1 MIGRA
6 RTDLLEAKRSKLVAL
21 IAIVFFLAGCGSQ
34 AEEAP
39 SDHSG
44 AQQRTATNEELSIS
58 KPPQSTLSFGGRTV
72 IGEIGSYCWSSP
84 GSPATCAD
92 AAGIPVAREQQTL
105 TVPTGSVLM
114 FDYGGE
120 GRLDSV
126 EARAYPLE
134 QEKQW
139 LPGPEGTRLMRPEEG
154 RSVLV
159 TEDLRVRRE
168 VGGRMAIPAEL
179 SSGECVVEVLVGVPQ
194 GDASYY
200 FRVNVEER

>member
-6 RTDLLEAKRSKLVAL
+6 RTDLLEADRSHLVAL

-34 AEEAP
+34 AEEGP
-39 SDHSG
+39 SDHFAG
-44 AQQRTATNEELSIS
+44 QQRTTNEEPSMS
-58 KPPQSTLSFGGRTV
+58 KPPQSTLSFKGRTV
-72 IGEIGSYCWSSP
+72 TGEIGSYCWSSP
-84 GSPATCAD
+84 GTPATCAD

-105 TVPTGSVLM
+105 TVLTGPALM

-120 GRLDSV
+120 GWPDSV

-134 QEKQW
+134 QEKRW
-139 LPGPEGTRLMRPEEG
+139 LPGPEGTSLMRPEEG
-154 RSVLV
+154 RSVLA

-168 VGGRMAIPAEL
+168 MGDRTAIPAEL
-179 SSGECVVEVLVGVPQ
+179 SSGEYVVEVLVGVPE

-200 FRVNVEER
+200 FRVNVQER